1 MDNRLIS
8 IKESSG
14 KDTRYTYAVGRIR
27 VLETRLLKRSV
38 LERMSEQPSYED
50 SLRVLSESSHYRQFI
65 DSLKDKTDFESIFV
79 QELKQLYSLASELSL
94 HKEITG
100 IFLLKYDLDNLRAL
114 IQAKLTGYGEKAEF
128 IELGIFK
135 IDILRECLNKND
147 FRVLGE
153 RVENFVLSMLE
164 SKPPVRDLEV
174 AFSKFYITLLKDAL
188 LKTKSPFL
196 LHISRVMTDLLNIKI
211 LIRANRFLLKE
222 NLEID
227 FLGSG
232 YLGEDFLREML
243 SKEAPVLTNEFSR
256 TSYNELVKKLL
267 EQKETVPETMDILID
282 NYLMN
287 IIKEAKFFNFGIEPL
302 IGYIFAKEYEVRHLR
317 KILVGKIYSVENEF
331 IKNSLEE
338 VYV

>member
-14 KDTRYTYAVGRIR
+14 KNTKYTYAVGRIR
-27 VLETRLLKRSV
+27 VLETRLLKRPV
-38 LERMSEQPSYED
+38 FDRMAEQVTYED
-50 SLRVLSESSHYRQFI
+50 SLRVLSESSNYRQFI

-79 QELKQLYSLASELSL
+79 QELKQLYSLVSELSL
-94 HKEITG
+94 HKGITD

-114 IQAKLTGYGEKAEF
+114 IQAKLTGYVERAEF

-135 IDILRECLNKND
+135 IDILKECLNKND
-147 FRVLGE
+147 FRILGE
-153 RVENFVLSMLE
+153 EVENFALE
-164 SKPPVRDLEV
+164 ILKSKPTARDLEV

-188 LKTKSPFL
+188 VKTKSPFL

-227 FLGSG
+227 FLGGG
-232 YLGEDFLREML
+232 YLGEDFLRALL
-243 SKEAPVLTNEFSR
+243 SKETPVLTNEFSR
-256 TSYNELVKKLL
+256 TAYNELVKKLL
-267 EQKETVPETMDILID
+267 GQKEMSFKNLDVLID
-282 NYLMN
+282 DYLMN

-317 KILVGKIYSVENEF
+317 KILAGKIYNVENEF
-331 IKNSLEE
+331 IKNSSEE